1 MSSIYNTIT
10 VKYPFEYPIYTYH
23 HLSTNNKFNVHVSMY
38 STVTSFKGRNNDFC

>member
-23 HLSTNNKFNVHVSMY
+23 HLSTNKFNVHVSMY
-38 STVTSFKGRNNDFC
+38 STVTSFKGRNNDSC